1 MNHRFGLWGR
11 ASGLMMAAGLLAA
24 ACGGSSGTA
33 TAPTT
38 APTTAATTAPVATTE
53 APSVAAVDLTAG
65 GVLSEANLGLSNFLT
80 QRALLGSPEGP
91 TTPAAGTTPAGCSK
105 MYKAWYINPLT
116 SSVPWVRS
124 TDLFKAAG
132 SLLCYEP
139 TVVGPPNIDIPAQVS
154 MVEQAISSKA
164 DVIVTCTID
173 PAAFKEPLDR
183 ARAAGIVVVDIV
195 CGGADNVGKLYD
207 FEYGYGNKARGEM
220 ACEYFDKVTS
230 GDAKILALLTSPDMK
245 TQNDDLKYMQ
255 EACAGKPGVQVV
267 KVEYDQSDCGVGAQ
281 KIIASLAA
289 DPSINA
295 IWTVEG
301 GVPGCVKGALQDAGK
316 AMGDIKVL
324 ASDLVPGTCEAI
336 KDGWIDSSQYYLF
349 FDSSVIAMRIAI
361 DKLEGIYTPT
371 TDEIEKGNGPIL
383 LVNKDNLPPEI
394 CGK

>member
-1 MNHRFGLWGR
+1 ML
-11 ASGLMMAAGLLAA
+11 AAGLLVA
-24 ACGGSSGTA
+24 ACGSPTA
-33 TAPTT
+33 APTAVPAPTAAPTAAPAPVAAPTT
-38 APTTAATTAPVATTE
+38 APAPTAAPAAAPKL
-53 APSVAAVDLTAG
+53 DLTAG
-65 GVLSEANLGLSNFLT
+65 GVLSKENLGLSLFLT
-80 QRALLGSPEGP
+80 ERALLGGPNGP
-91 TTPAAGTTPAGCSK
+91 TTASAGTTPAGCPK

-116 SSVPWVRS
+116 TSVPWVRS
-124 TDLFKAAG
+124 TELFKAAG
-132 SLLCYEP
+132 PLLCYEP

-154 MVEQAISSKA
+154 MIEQAIAAKA
-164 DVIVTCTID
+164 DIIMTCTID
-173 PAAFKEPLDR
+173 PAAFKEPLAR

-220 ACEYFDKVTS
+220 ACEYFDKVTG
-230 GDAKILALLTSPDMK
+230 GDAKILALLTGPDMK

-255 EACAGKPGVQVV
+255 EACASKKGVKVV

-289 DPSINA
+289 DPTINA

-301 GVPGCVKGALQDAGK
+301 GVPGCVKGALKDAGK
-316 AMGDIKVL
+316 KQGDIKVL

-336 KDGWIDSSQYYLF
+336 KEGWIDSSQYYLF
-349 FDSSVIAMRIAI
+349 FDSSVIAARIAV
-361 DKLEGIYTPT
+361 DKLQGTYTPT
-371 TDEIEKGNGPIL
+371 TDKIELGDGPIM